1 VRVPKGAGPASAP
14 AEGEARKIVECNDK
28 LKPTPDKAQPHSC
41 GLTRY
46 DAARQALA
54 AAHRIDEVKTIHDKA
69 LALRVYALQARD
81 RVLVDQA
88 TEIRLRA
95 ERRAGELLRAME
107 ERGERETKGGD
118 RKSKSHAATLIP
130 RLSDLGINKSQSSR
144 WQKLAAID
152 DDAFEDVV
160 DRARQGASAALDR
173 AQQRRPKPKSK
184 PKSKRDTGDVV
195 AACVA
200 EVKAIVNAAI
210 AELVPEEHLDL
221 LNQVD
226 RAILAIMAAVEDPG
240 SVGAA
245 RWSES

>member
-1 VRVPKGAGPASAP
+1 MAHRRPALPSPSQKA
-14 AEGEARKIVECNDK
+14 ANLRSEKEFAAAIFARG
-28 LKPTPDKAQPHSC
+28 H

-46 DAARQALA
+46 DAACRALA
-54 AAHRIDEVKTIHDKA
+54 EARTVDEVKGIRDKA
-69 LALRVYALQARD
+69 VAMQVYARQAKD
-81 RVLVDQA
+81 RTLINDA

-95 ERRAGELLRAME
+95 ERRVGELLIEMK

-118 RKSKSHAATLIP
+118 RKSKSQPVTLIP
-130 RLSDLGINKSQSSR
+130 PQLSDLGVSKMQSSR
-144 WQKLAAID
+144 WQKLAEIAD
-152 DDAFEDVV
+152 DDFEDVV
-160 DRARQGASAALDR
+160 DRARQGAASALDR
-173 AQQRRPKPKSK
+173 AQQPRPKSK
-184 PKSKRDTGDVV
+184 PEPKPKREVADVV

-226 RAILAIMAAVEDPG
+226 RAILAIKAAVEDPG
-240 SVGAA
+240 TAGAE